1 MNTRHA
7 AALAAFCLATVLF
20 IAVPGDVAAR
30 QDHPKLD
37 ALLEILQTTDDSKE
51 ALGASHLIWNLWSR
65 SDSAT
70 TDLMF
75 NKGAKALAQGQLNT
89 ALARFT
95 AVIELDPEFA
105 EGWNKRATV
114 LYMMGDYQGSL
125 TDVFK
130 TLELEPRHFGALSGL
145 GMIYVALDK
154 PQKAISAFRRA
165 LIANPHMR
173 GTREHI
179 KFLKKQVDGEK
190 T

>member
-1 MNTRHA
+1 MIRGAVIFLMLVMTA
-7 AALAAFCLATVLF
+7 GQAF
-20 IAVPGDVAAR
+20 AR

-37 ALLEILQTTDDSKE
+37 VLFEILQTTDDAQK

-65 SDSAT
+65 SDSPT

-75 NKGAKALAQGQLNT
+75 NRGTQAMAEGQLNA
-89 ALARFT
+89 ALTRFT

-125 TDVFK
+125 TDVYR
-130 TLELEPRHFGALSGL
+130 TLELEPRHFGALSGM
-145 GMIYVALDK
+145 GMIFTALDQPK
-154 PQKAISAFRRA
+154 KALSAFRRA
-165 LIANPHMR
+165 LLANPHLR
-173 GTREHI
+173 GTREQI
-179 KFLKKQVDGEK
+179 KILKKHIDGEK

>member
-1 MNTRHA
+1 MIRGLAALAVA
-7 AALAAFCLATVLF
+7 AALTVALAGPAF
-20 IAVPGDVAAR
+20 AR
-30 QDHPKLD
+30 QDHPKLE
-37 ALLEILQTTDDSKE
+37 ALFEILQTTDDAKE

-65 SDSAT
+65 SESPT

-75 NKGAKALAQGQLNT
+75 KKGARALSQGQLNT
-89 ALARFT
+89 ALTRFT
-95 AVIELDPEFA
+95 AVVELDPKFA

-114 LYMMGDYQGSL
+114 LYMMGDYEGSIS
-125 TDVFK
+125 DVYR

-154 PQKAISAFRRA
+154 PKKAISAFRRA
-165 LIANPHMR
+165 LAANPHLR

-179 KFLKKQVDGEK
+179 KFLKKKVDGEK